1 MVVHSE
7 QYYFNESTGEST
19 YEVPVTIEQTE
30 MTLHYLHPNAQ
41 PEMTTMYV
49 CKARAMI
56 RSGCEMSSESIG
68 VLEVGSVI
76 TALEESRDTNGT
88 SRVRFERGWTSKTA
102 SNGQVVLEQVLLPQ
116 GWGTAVSRSTGDT
129 YYVNEETGE
138 TAYEL
143 PGSEAVME
151 EHEGI
156 PPA

>member
-1 MVVHSE
+1 
-7 QYYFNESTGEST
+7 
-19 YEVPVTIEQTE
+19 
-30 MTLHYLHPNAQ
+30 
-41 PEMTTMYV
+41 V

-102 SNGQVVLEQVLLPQ
+102 SNGQVVLEEVLLPQ